1 MAEKEESKSR
11 FPTDIQGKIDT
22 AIDYKNKGNEFFK
35 NGMFKK
41 AIVNYSMA
49 LAFTKGLPGR
59 KQGLEGVSQ
68 MAMNESKGSEEQ
80 ISPEQDAAVGELD
93 VVIKTN
99 IATCHMKLNDPV
111 KSLEVIREALSI
123 NPNAWKTLM
132 RKSEATLMIND
143 PEKAVKI
150 LTEAS
155 THAPDEAAQTA
166 ILKVKEKAQKVIK
179 QQEAKQRKAFGN
191 IFEKANAL
199 DESKWVL

>member
-1 MAEKEESKSR
+1 MAETEDPKPR
-11 FPTDIQGKIDT
+11 FPSDIQGKIDT
-22 AIDYKNKGNEFFK
+22 AIQYKNKGNEFFK
-35 NGMFKK
+35 NGTYKK
-41 AIVNYSMA
+41 AIVNYSTA

-68 MAMNESKGSEEQ
+68 MAMNESKSSGEQ
-80 ISPEQDAAVGELD
+80 ISPEQDEAVSDLD

-111 KSLEVIREALSI
+111 KSLEVIREALTL
-123 NPNAWKTLM
+123 NPTAWKSML
-132 RKSEATLMIND
+132 RKAEATLMIND

-150 LTEAS
+150 LSEA
-155 THAPDEAAQTA
+155 TTNAPDEAAHTA
-166 ILKVKEKAQKVIK
+166 IQKLKEKAQKTIK

-199 DESKWVL
+199 DESK